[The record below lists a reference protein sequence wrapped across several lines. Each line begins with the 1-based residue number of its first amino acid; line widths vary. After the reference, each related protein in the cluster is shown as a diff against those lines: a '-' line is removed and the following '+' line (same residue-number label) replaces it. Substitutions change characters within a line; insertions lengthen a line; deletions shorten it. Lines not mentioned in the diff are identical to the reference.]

1 MTDVT
6 GTVITLVM
14 VVILVT
20 ETVIHVVTQVVQC
33 TMGLPVKVLV
43 TLAIL
48 VKVITVQVQQMRV
61 SPAINVK
68 VITVRKVM
76 RVSPA
81 INVSPAIQL
90 VRLVVTMSAKVV
102 IVDVIRLATPDVTT
116 VKVM

>member
-20 ETVIHVVTQVVQC
+20 EIVIHVVTQVVQC
-33 TMGLPVKVLV
+33 TMRLPVKVLA
-43 TLAIL
+43 TLVIL
-48 VKVITVQVQQMRV
+48 VKVITVREVMRV

-68 VITVRKVM
+68 VITVREVM

-81 INVSPAIQL
+81 INVSPAIQR
-90 VRLVVTMSAKVV
+90 VRLVVTMSVRAV
-102 IVDVIRLATPDVTT
+102 IVDVIRLATPDVMT

>member
-6 GTVITLVM
+6 GTVIILAM

-20 ETVIHVVTQVVQC
+20 EIVIHVVTQVVQC
-33 TMGLPVKVLV
+33 TMGLPVKVLA
-43 TLAIL
+43 TLVIL
-48 VKVITVQVQQMRV
+48 VKVIIVQVQQMRV

-68 VITVRKVM
+68 DITVREVM
-76 RVSPA
+76 RVKLA
-81 INVSPAIQL
+81 INVSPAIRL
-90 VRLVVTMSAKVV
+90 VRLVVTMSARVV